1 MPKQFKKVRMLALAS
16 AAITTSAMAGGKGDG
31 APTPDAP
38 EPLTLN
44 QIPHPL
50 SAMVPPI
57 NDSDFIDGDAIA
69 AELSEDFSDRGV
81 IFTDE
86 SSRNARIDFII
97 GNLPAGQP
105 LDVILAYTTNVAPFE
120 DDDVPFGLGGFLDDD
135 DDLRR
140 IRADGDELPPP
151 NGDGVQ
157 LPPSNLDGQQ
167 PPLDGQGG
175 DGQLPPPDGQGGD
188 GQLPPPDG
196 QGGDG
201 QLPPPDGQGGDG
213 QLPPS
218 DGQQGGKI
226 THKPGQKPGNDATQ
240 KRGDAPLIPNDLKAQ
255 AGQSCLGDKGFEVV
269 AGVSVQPV
277 VPVIGEGTPTKVGRA
292 AYVGQSVVI
301 SVSVDQLADNFE
313 LGDELFFQAMAFPAG
328 TFASGQYIENINQAL
343 ISECDRL
350 ILDLPDEE
358 AGEFLADGDESTPDS
373 GGKDTAWLTG
383 DGAIYEED
391 DEEYA
396 EYDDGTD
403 EGTTDN
409 GTDTGSAGSSS
420 GSKDGKV
427 E

>member
-31 APTPDAP
+31 APRSEAP

-57 NDSDFIDGDAIA
+57 NDSDFIDGDEIA

-97 GNLPAGQP
+97 GNLPSDQP

-120 DDDVPFGLGGFLDDD
+120 DNDIPFGLGGYLDDD

-140 IRADGDELPPP
+140 VRADGSPLPP
-151 NGDGVQ
+151 NGQNGDGTQ
-157 LPPSNLDGQQ
+157 LPPEGQN
-167 PPLDGQGG
+167 G
-175 DGQLPPPDGQGGD
+175 DGTQLPPEGQNGD
-188 GQLPPPDG
+188 GTQLPPEG
-196 QGGDG
+196 QDGDG
-201 QLPPPDGQGGDG
+201 T
-213 QLPPS
+213 PPS
-218 DGQQGGKI
+218 ILQALETTRV
-226 THKPGQKPGNDATQ
+226 THNPGQKPGNEATE
-240 KRGDAPLIPNDLKAQ
+240 KRGSAPLIPTDLKAQ
-255 AGQSCLGDKGFEVV
+255 AGQSCFGDQGFEVV
-269 AGVSVQPV
+269 AGISVQPA
-277 VPVIGEGTPTKVGRA
+277 VPVIGEGTPTKVGKA
-292 AYVGQSVVI
+292 AYVGQSIVI
-301 SVSVDQLADNFE
+301 SVSVDQLANNFE

-358 AGEFLADGDESTPDS
+358 AGEFYADGDESTPDS
-373 GGKDTAWLTG
+373 GGKDTGWLTG
-383 DGAIYEED
+383 SGAIYEED

-396 EYDDGTD
+396 EYSDGEET
-403 EGTTDN
+403 
-409 GTDTGSAGSSS
+409 GTDTDPDSGSTTDSS
-420 GSKDGKV
+420 GSKGGKV
-427 E
+427 S